1 MQVLKFGGSS
11 VANAQNIN
19 RVIAIVK
26 EELTRDKTVVVSSAI
41 SGCTDELI
49 AIANEALTQNDNYT
63 ERIDKLEEKHL
74 QLIDELF
81 ATSYGSNASVNN
93 NSADSAKYSKADITA
108 EDSAAIKREC
118 RELFNK
124 LREICKGVYLLK
136 ELSAL
141 SQDHIVSFGE
151 LLSTKIISAK
161 LSSLNISHLWKDSRD
176 LIVTEQIQGKNAVIT
191 DLTNR
196 NIKDFFERS
205 SQKLYILP
213 GFIASDQR
221 GRTTTLGRGGS
232 DYTASLIAVGAQAR
246 TLEIWTDVCGMMT
259 ADPRI
264 VPQAHTIRNI
274 SYKEALELSHFGAKV
289 VYPPTIQPVVKQGI
303 PIYVK
308 NTFTPADPG
317 TLIERNPPESNSKIK
332 GISSS
337 NKIALLSMEGS
348 GMVGIPGY
356 SSRLFDT
363 LTKNNVNIILIT
375 QASSVHTMCIAIDQA
390 DAAKAKKATDEL
402 FAYEISLGKV
412 DPLRV
417 ETGYSIISLV
427 GDDMKNQSGA
437 SGRMF
442 EALGREG
449 INIRAIAQGSSE
461 KNVSAVV
468 QTEYVNDA
476 IRAIHKEFFGSN
488 TKRINL
494 FIAGYGTVGKA
505 LVNIIAT
512 QREFIA
518 RTQGKEL
525 VICGLCNSKN
535 YIIDRNGIN
544 LTGNE
549 TELLKQLQQGESNN
563 NNQYI
568 DTLQSLQLGNSIF
581 VDCTAN
587 RYIAGCYKELFNHK
601 YSVVACNK
609 IAGSLSYDSYSE
621 LFATALA
628 NGVTYNYE
636 TTVCAAMPVLAT
648 IRGALNSGDQIT
660 RIEGIVSGTL
670 NYLFSSYNAQKS
682 FAQLVKEAHS
692 LGYTEPDP
700 RLDLS
705 GTDVLRK
712 FIITAREAGEQIEAS
727 DIDFNTFLP
736 HSLLQA
742 QSNAAGNLAKP
753 RELKVELEEF
763 YAALEAYEPHLKEA
777 YENAAAQN
785 KKLRF
790 TMLLDKQGAAYIN
803 GSSESIAD
811 KKYNS
816 ESSVYKNCSTESES
830 AGAVYRIALT
840 EVDSQHPFYTL
851 EGSDNA
857 MIITTEWYPNGIVI
871 KGAGA
876 GAYQTAGGL
885 LGDILKN

>member
-11 VANAQNIN
+11 VANAENISK
-19 RVIAIVK
+19 VIAIVK
-26 EELTRDKTVVVSSAI
+26 DELKRDKTVVVTSAI

-49 AIANEALTQNDNYT
+49 AIGQEALAQNESYI
-63 ERIDKLEEKHL
+63 ERINKLEERHFT
-74 QLIDELF
+74 LIDELI
-81 ATSYGSNASVNN
+81 ATEE
-93 NSADSAKYSKADITA
+93 SKSIKA
-108 EDSAAIKREC
+108 ECK
-118 RELFNK
+118 ELFSK

-136 ELSAL
+136 ELSNL
-141 SQDHIVSFGE
+141 SLDHIVSFGE

-161 LSSLNISHLWKDSRD
+161 LTSLGISHLWKDSREV
-176 LIVTEQIQGKNAVIT
+176 IKTESVGGKNVVIT
-191 DLTNR
+191 QLTDR
-196 NIKDFFERS
+196 NLKEFFEQS
-205 SQKLYILP
+205 NYKLYIMP
-213 GFIASDQR
+213 GFIATDEK

-232 DYTASLIAVGAQAR
+232 DYTASLIAVGVQAR
-246 TLEIWTDVCGMMT
+246 ILEIWTDVCGMMT

-264 VPQAHTIRNI
+264 VPDAHTIRNI

-308 NTFTPADPG
+308 NTFNPTDAG
-317 TLIERNPPESNSKIK
+317 TLIERNPPEGYNKIK

-375 QASSVHTMCIAIDQA
+375 QASSVHTMCIAIDEA
-390 DAAKAKKATDEL
+390 DADKAKKATDEL

-417 ETGYSIISLV
+417 EKGFSIISLV

-449 INIRAIAQGSSE
+449 VNIRAIAQGSSE

-468 QTEYVNDA
+468 RTEFVNEA
-476 IRAIHKEFFGSN
+476 IKAIHKEFFGGD

-494 FIAGYGTVGKA
+494 FIAGYGTVATA
-505 LVNIIAT
+505 LIDIIANKKDYL
-512 QREFIA
+512 A

-525 VICGLCNSKN
+525 VVCGLCNSRN
-535 YIIDRNGIN
+535 YILNKNGIDI
-544 LTGNE
+544 TGGKAAI
-549 TELLKQLQQGESNN
+549 LKQLENGNSNADN
-563 NNQYI
+563 KYI
-568 DTLQSLQLGNSIF
+568 EALYSLQLGDSIF

-587 RYIAGCYKELFNHK
+587 RYIAGCYKELFSNK

-609 IAGSLSYDSYSE
+609 IANSLSYESYKE
-621 LFATALA
+621 LFDCALEE
-628 NGVTYNYE
+628 GVSYRYE
-636 TTVCAAMPVLAT
+636 TTVCAAMPVLAM
-648 IRGALNSGDQIT
+648 IRQVINSGDKVVK
-660 RIEGIVSGTL
+660 IEGIVSGTL
-670 NYLFSSYNAQKS
+670 NYLFSSYNAEKS
-682 FAQLVKEAHS
+682 FAQLVKEARE

-712 FIITAREAGEQIEAS
+712 FIISAREAGEQIEAS

-736 HSLLQA
+736 DSILKGKPQNSL
-742 QSNAAGNLAKP
+742 
-753 RELKVELEEF
+753 EDELEEF
-763 YAALEAYEPHLKEA
+763 YTALEAYEPNMKET
-777 YENAAAQN
+777 YEKATAQN
-785 KKLRF
+785 RKLRF
-790 TMLLDKQGAAYIN
+790 MALLDKSGC
-803 GSSESIAD
+803 
-811 KKYNS
+811 KP
-816 ESSVYKNCSTESES
+816 
-830 AGAVYRIALT
+830 VYRIALA
-840 EVDSQHPFYTL
+840 EVDASHPFYSL

-857 MIITTEWYPNGIVI
+857 MLITTEYYPNGVVI

-876 GAYQTAGGL
+876 GAYQTASGL
-885 LGDILKN
+885 LNDILQ

>member
-1 MQVLKFGGSS
+1 M
-11 VANAQNIN
+11 ANAQNISK
-19 RVIAIVK
+19 VIAIIK
-26 EELTRDKTVVVSSAI
+26 EELKRDKTVVVSSAI

-49 AIANEALTQNDNYT
+49 AIAHEALAQNDNYT
-63 ERIDKLEEKHL
+63 ERINKLEEKHL
-74 QLIDELF
+74 QLICELF
-81 ATSYGSNASVNN
+81 AL
-93 NSADSAKYSKADITA
+93 DDQA
-108 EDSAAIKREC
+108 EIREEC
-118 RELFNK
+118 RVLFCK
-124 LREICKGVYLLK
+124 LKEICKGVYLLK

-151 LLSTKIISAK
+151 LLSTKIISAR
-161 LSSLNISHLWKDSRD
+161 LTSLNISHLWKDSRD
-176 LIVTEQIQGKNAVIT
+176 LIITEPVQEKNAVIT
-191 DLTNR
+191 ELTNR
-196 NIKDFFERS
+196 NIKEFFEHS
-205 SQKLYILP
+205 SHKLYILP
-213 GFIASDQR
+213 GFIASDQK

-246 TLEIWTDVCGMMT
+246 VLEIWTDVCGMMT

-308 NTFTPADPG
+308 NTFSPADQG
-317 TLIERNPPESNSKIK
+317 TLIERNPPEGNNKIK

-505 LVNIIAT
+505 LVNIISR
-512 QREFIA
+512 QKEFLA
-518 RTQGKEL
+518 RTSGKEL

-535 YIIDRNGIN
+535 YHINRNGLDLNGSEEEIPG
-544 LTGNE
+544 T
-549 TELLKQLQQGESNN
+549 LKQGYSNN

-568 DTLQSLQLGNSIF
+568 EALSSLELGNSIF

-587 RYIAGCYKELFNHK
+587 RYIAGCYKELFNNK

-609 IAGSLSYDSYSE
+609 IANSLSYDSYCE

-628 NGVTYNYE
+628 NGVTYRYE

-648 IRGALNSGDQIT
+648 IRETLNSGDQIT

-670 NYLFSSYNAQKS
+670 NYLFSNYNAQKS
-682 FAQLVKEAHS
+682 FAQLVKEAHN

-700 RLDLS
+700 RIDLS

-736 HSLLQA
+736 LIMLQ
-742 QSNAAGNLAKP
+742 
-753 RELKVELEEF
+753 EELEAF
-763 YAALEAYEPHLKEA
+763 YTALEAYEPHLKEI
-777 YENAAAQN
+777 YEKATAQN

-790 TMLLDKQGAAYIN
+790 TMLLDKQGSADKKCC
-803 GSSESIAD
+803 SESI
-811 KKYNS
+811 
-816 ESSVYKNCSTESES
+816 V

-840 EVDSQHPFYTL
+840 EVDSQHPFYSL

-857 MIITTEWYPNGIVI
+857 MIITTERYPNGIVI

-885 LGDILKN
+885 LGEILK